1 MSNLLSTKIR
11 TVRMLG
17 KLNEEQLSLYDEK
30 MSEML
35 SDAVI
40 GHVPE
45 DAANPSSVSAME
57 PRSVMMIDD
66 EAVELN
72 DEAEEQCEVQQV
84 SGVTQ
89 PEPASLSD
97 TAPEALPAGGQP
109 AEQPDPQ
116 PGDQTTTAVKHS
128 THGWFADHLTLS
140 IQPANLPHVT
150 ISSRLIVVTHV
161 VTWILFVCA
170 CVIRSPCIALTMMYM
185 CRQQHVKCHN
195 SDVAGGGESL
205 TRRPGVCCGDKGAM
219 PPCGEALRHPSPDRP
234 TRHPIAHSTGRDTY
248 LTS

>member
-1 MSNLLSTKIR
+1 M
-11 TVRMLG
+11 
-17 KLNEEQLSLYDEK
+17 Q
-30 MSEML
+30 
-35 SDAVI
+35 
-40 GHVPE
+40 
-45 DAANPSSVSAME
+45 
-57 PRSVMMIDD
+57 
-66 EAVELN
+66 
-72 DEAEEQCEVQQV
+72 VQQV

-89 PEPASLSD
+89 PEPATLSD

-161 VTWILFVCA
+161 ATWILFVCA

-185 CRQQHVKCHN
+185 CRQRHTKRHN

-205 TRRPGVCCGDKGAM
+205 TRRPGVCCGDNGAM

-234 TRHPIAHSTGRDTY
+234 FDWPRHGPDILTRHDTSRQGRIPCRKHGKHPRLLRGDLCLWDTVAAAEQLPNRTHCLVKY
-248 LTS
+248 SGEPVTWRVKASDVLPVISVS